1 MVKSLKPSIP
11 VTEFPIRDT
20 HPRTEDQLLV
30 QELED
35 DPTFW
40 DKMDEDDQSDPE
52 FDPRQNRL
60 LPTSKQSEWFQSQIF
75 LYILIICSSVSTR

>member
-1 MVKSLKPSIP
+1 MKSLKPSIP
-11 VTEFPIRDT
+11 ATEFPIRDT

-40 DKMDEDDQSDPE
+40 DKMNEDDQLDPE
-52 FDPRQNRL
+52 VNPRQNCL
-60 LPTSKQSEWFQSQIF
+60 LPTANNGKRVQIRLLLF
-75 LYILIICSSVSTR
+75 ADYLFAG